1 MTGNDAL
8 EQRTEQARSIAAVFS
23 RLETQRRA
31 WEQRTPLG
39 VSEMRLLWVLQEPD
53 EWTLRDIAEHLGLE
67 QSTVNR
73 QVNAAVAAGL
83 VTKLRGDDQPTY
95 QFRASD
101 QGARMFESCAGQM
114 LDRYQAA
121 LDELGDQAD
130 LFVDLLDR
138 FVDRLLADMDA

>member
-1 MTGNDAL
+1 MAGDEAL
-8 EQRTEQARSIAAVFS
+8 AQHSEEARSIAAVFS

-39 VSEMRLLWVLQEPD
+39 VSEMRLLWVLQEPS

-83 VTKLRGDDQPTY
+83 VNKLSGSDQPTY
-95 QFRASD
+95 LFRISEE
-101 QGARMFESCAGQM
+101 GTRMFAACAGQA

-121 LDELGDQAD
+121 LDDLGEQGA

-138 FVDRLLADMDA
+138 FVDRLLAGIDD